1 MLVPDQIMYRFQKS
15 DKDDKKKL
23 ADNLEKEGM
32 YVTQAS
38 SDPLDEVCHNINFTT
53 WFSVILQFRF
63 TFKVLSVIYNQS
75 LIRFLIL

>member
-1 MLVPDQIMYRFQKS
+1 MFIWYSMLVPDQIMYHFQKS

-38 SDPLDEVCHNINFTT
+38 SDPLDEVC
-53 WFSVILQFRF
+53 
-63 TFKVLSVIYNQS
+63 Y
-75 LIRFLIL
+75 